1 MSAESY
7 DDFVARGGQ
16 PRLLARDYYGR
27 GRRQSERKVV
37 RFNGRDRCSHD
48 GVYSPRRYQS
58 ELDIKLGIKA
68 RMIGERHDTRKHR
81 GTGFQ
86 VPG

>member
-1 MSAESY
+1 MQTESY
-7 DDFVARGGQ
+7 EDFVARGGKKT
-16 PRLLARDYYGR
+16 LLAADYYGR

-37 RFNGRDRCSHD
+37 RLNGRDRCSHD
-48 GVYSPRRYQS
+48 GVYSPRRYRS
-58 ELDIKLGIKA
+58 ELDVKLGIKA
-68 RMIGERHDTRKHR
+68 RMIGVRHDTRKHR